1 MFKRIVIRM
10 VRVGLTLVGVILTAT
25 LVAGYLALSEP
36 AFYVERR
43 TAADSPAE
51 LAAAKAHLEQS
62 RAAAVE
68 WLTASASRQQAQRAG
83 APAPAP
89 FSGALPGADLGAFD
103 GPYDPTRDVHTFRAT
118 EQQLNALLA
127 SQQRGTSDDLQNV
140 RVRLGDD
147 VIELG
152 AELGV
157 ALGGG
162 AKNSSRSLVL
172 SVVLQPTLTADGT
185 LRLDIQSARAGRL
198 PIPLRT
204 ILRWLPRPVVL
215 SAQDATLDLNPQA
228 PHLAVKLPRSG
239 PDSPTIKSI
248 RCAAG
253 EIVVELAPP
262 VLELPGNEVAQ
273 SLTVSQAV
281 HASAAR

>member
-1 MFKRIVIRM
+1 
-10 VRVGLTLVGVILTAT
+10 
-25 LVAGYLALSEP
+25 
-36 AFYVERR
+36 
-43 TAADSPAE
+43 
-51 LAAAKAHLEQS
+51 
-62 RAAAVE
+62 
-68 WLTASASRQQAQRAG
+68 
-83 APAPAP
+83 
-89 FSGALPGADLGAFD
+89 
-103 GPYDPTRDVHTFRAT
+103 VHTFRAT

-127 SQQRGTSDDLQNV
+127 SQQRGLGDGLQNA

-162 AKNSSRSLVL
+162 AKTSSRSFVL

-215 SAQDATLDLNPQA
+215 TAQDATLDLNPQS

-239 PDSPTIKSI
+239 PDSPAIKSI

-262 VLELPGNEVAQ
+262 VLELPGNDVNV
-273 SLTVSQAV
+273 SLTISQAV
-281 HASAAR
+281 HSSVAQ

>member
-1 MFKRIVIRM
+1 MFKRIVIRV
-10 VRVGLTLVGVILTAT
+10 VRVGLTLVGLIVTAT
-25 LVAGYLALSEP
+25 LVAGYLALSAP

-51 LAAAKAHLEQS
+51 LAAAKAEFEQS
-62 RAAAVE
+62 RAAAVA
-68 WLTASASRQQAQRAG
+68 WLAASASRQQAQRAA
-83 APAPAP
+83 APAPA
-89 FSGALPGADLGAFD
+89 ALPGADPGAFD
-103 GPYDPTRDVHTFRAT
+103 GAYDPTRDVHTFRAT

-127 SQQRGTSDDLQNV
+127 SQQRGRGEGLHNA

-147 VIELG
+147 AIELG

-157 ALGGG
+157 ALGGR

-185 LRLDIQSARAGRL
+185 LRLDIKSARAGRL

-215 SAQDATLDLNPQA
+215 PARDATLDLNPQS
-228 PHLAVKLPRSG
+228 PHLAVKLPHSG
-239 PDSPTIKSI
+239 PKSPTIKSI
-248 RCAAG
+248 RCTTG
-253 EIVVELAPP
+253 EIIVELVPP
-262 VLELPGNEVAQ
+262 VLDAPGSEPAR
-273 SLTVSQAV
+273 SLTVTQAV
-281 HASAAR
+281 YVGASR